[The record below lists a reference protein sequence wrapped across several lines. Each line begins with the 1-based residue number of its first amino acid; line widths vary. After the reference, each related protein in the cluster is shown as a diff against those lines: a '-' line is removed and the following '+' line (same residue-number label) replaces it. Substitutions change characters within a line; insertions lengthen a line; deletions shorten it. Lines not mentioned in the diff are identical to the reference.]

1 MGRVHDILTSP
12 SLPLVVCT
20 FLRTSGT
27 VGIMK
32 TIGIYLEDINKSL
45 GTTSTDLGIALGLL
59 NAFCHLPAPFLA
71 ALYRHH
77 STRRLL
83 LISGTCLPP
92 IGVALTSMATSNAQM
107 AIYPSITGLGYCMV
121 NICCIMTLH
130 RVAKENYNLL
140 FSLGLTGYGAGM
152 VLLPLLAE
160 FLRQAY
166 GWRGGLLIISALM
179 AHIIPVGMAI
189 KLELDE
195 SSTQRNGF
203 QSVPSSPK
211 GEECNTSTS
220 QDITDENRD
229 DSGIFRRITNSLR
242 QSDLYVDPIFILVYG
257 VTLASHIVWSGW
269 HSFLVPYA
277 LQRGISVRNT
287 IIITFSAAIGNALSR
302 VVVGSLTNSLV
313 KPVDLFLLATILD
326 IAALLCN
333 VYFVN
338 YYAMLV
344 TTCISSVAIAGKAVL
359 SQLIV
364 RDRASSQKYDVA
376 FAVDQFFIG
385 FGMILGG
392 YLSGMIA
399 DHFSSYNA
407 TFKLL
412 VYIDVIVLLLIV
424 IVRCRPKAIPV

>member
-107 AIYPSITGLGYCMV
+107 
-121 NICCIMTLH
+121 
-130 RVAKENYNLL
+130 ENYNLL

-229 DSGIFRRITNSLR
+229 DNGIFRRITNSLR

-269 HSFLVPYA
+269 HSFLVPHA

-302 VVVGSLTNSLV
+302 VAVGSLTNSLV
-313 KPVDLFLLATILD
+313 KPVDLFLFATILD

-392 YLSGMIA
+392 YLSGKE
-399 DHFSSYNA
+399 SP
-407 TFKLL
+407 TT
-412 VYIDVIVLLLIV
+412 
-424 IVRCRPKAIPV
+424 